1 MAINSQ
7 LWASSTSKIFTGV
20 LIGLA
25 CAILGVLASFI
36 VSPLSNGYF
45 ILSIVVA
52 LGGLFALFVQK
63 SGASDLSKAVEDA
76 DAPAVKGV
84 ASAFTMMIIGAI
96 ISLVASLLIFA
107 FSSDLNSFIISVLC
121 SVVLAIAAGVF
132 NLIGAIKAMSAFS
145 KLKVSETFPAKDPA
159 SKLWIAYLL
168 YVIAAGCTIAIVLA
182 AVAGICSLVAYVF
195 AFIGWMGLKNTK
207 A

>member
-25 CAILGVLASFI
+25 CAILTGIAAYITTPLTTAYYAVI
-36 VSPLSNGYF
+36 VIG
-45 ILSIVVA
+45 A
-52 LGGLFALFVQK
+52 LGGLFALFMQA
-63 SGASDLSKAVEDA
+63 SGAGQLSQAVEDA

-84 ASAFTMMIIGAI
+84 QSAFKMMIIAAI
-96 ISLVASLLIFA
+96 ISLISSLLIFA
-107 FSSDLNSFIISVLC
+107 FSSDLNSFLVSILC

-132 NLIGAIKAMSAFS
+132 SLIGAIKAMGAFS
-145 KLKVSETFPAKDPA
+145 KLKVSETFPAKDAA

-168 YVIAAGCTIAIVLA
+168 YVIAAGCTISIVLS
-182 AVAGICSLVAYVF
+182 AVGAICSIVAYVF